1 MRLYLTITITNRV
14 ASRRFMQLFQE
25 CGVHTVLGALG
36 RGTASDDILIYL
48 GLEATEKA
56 VMFSIVTP
64 DVRDTLFRQLIDDLN
79 ITSPGSGIALSM
91 PLTSIGGKSAMHY
104 LTSGSVTLP
113 DPNQPPSKEEEAT
126 MQDANYQLIIAIANR
141 GYTDMVMEAAR
152 SAGARGGT
160 VIHAKG
166 ADAEN
171 ANRFFGMSIAE
182 EREMLFIVAP
192 TPDKNPIMQAI
203 MSQAGM
209 HTKAQTI
216 CFSMAVDDTA
226 GLYNYQN
233 K

>member
-14 ASRRFMQLFQE
+14 ASRRFMELFQQ
-25 CGVHTVLGALG
+25 CGVHTVLTALG

-64 DVRDTLFRQLIDDLN
+64 EVRDILFRQLVDTLN
-79 ITSPGSGIALSM
+79 ITSPGTGIALSM
-91 PLTSIGGKSAMHY
+91 PLSSIGGKSALHY
-104 LTSGSVTLP
+104 LTSGVVTLP
-113 DPNQPPSKEEEAT
+113 ETTVPQNEEEEST
-126 MQDANYQLIIAIANR
+126 MKDAKYQLIIAIANR

-152 SAGARGGT
+152 TAGARGGT

-203 MSQAGM
+203 MAQAGM

-216 CFSMAVDDTA
+216 VFSMAVDDTA